1 MSGNESILW
10 MTVIA
15 IVTGIVAQI
24 AAAFIGIPS
33 IVPLL
38 FLGIIIGPEVLGFLD
53 PKVFGNGLEAI
64 IKLCVAI
71 ILFEAGLNLDRSE
84 SRSQDKKPC

>member
-15 IVTGIVAQI
+15 IVAGIVAQI

-38 FLGIIIGPEVLGFLD
+38 FLGIVIGPEVLGFLD
-53 PKVFGNGLEAI
+53 PKVFGNGFEAI
-64 IKLCVAI
+64 IKLVTFA
-71 ILFEAGLNLDRSE
+71 F
-84 SRSQDKKPC
+84 